1 MLGNVILSRAV
12 TLYRILIGTD
22 VAYFLTL
29 HVQNS
34 DHSMDGLIIFVLKD
48 YAHMHAYIHTQ
59 YLYVFCIIQMCIM

>member
-12 TLYRILIGTD
+12 TLYRILIDTD

-29 HVQNS
+29 NVQNS
-34 DHSMDGLIIFVLKD
+34 DYSMDGLIIFVLKD
-48 YAHMHAYIHTQ
+48 YAHMHTYIHTQ